1 MLCRLKILEIKQ
13 GRIKDD
19 VGFIDPY
26 VNNEAVLQ
34 LKPDDVED
42 NLLRALVNLN
52 RKEQIL
58 FPYNYSWVLLSY
70 ILFCLLDVKCL
81 IDESCVRRRNH
92 YILIIIMPDLGRVE
106 FMDSK
111 HKLRETW
118 EDMGQMLQ
126 R

>member
-1 MLCRLKILEIKQ
+1 MLCRLKILQIKQ

-58 FPYNYSWVLLSY
+58 FPYSYSWVLLSY
-70 ILFCLLDVKCL
+70 IYF
-81 IDESCVRRRNH
+81 
-92 YILIIIMPDLGRVE
+92 
-106 FMDSK
+106 
-111 HKLRETW
+111 
-118 EDMGQMLQ
+118 
-126 R
+126 